1 MMYGDGDSNTK
12 CGHPQFSL
20 ARFIFWHGFVYLT
33 SMKKVKGHLKRK
45 GSGMFTHG
53 CNMIKHLVQS
63 EGEAT
68 NNETR
73 APALSIF
80 KMLAQNS
87 LMNA

>member
-1 MMYGDGDSNTK
+1 
-12 CGHPQFSL
+12 
-20 ARFIFWHGFVYLT
+20 
-33 SMKKVKGHLKRK
+33 
-45 GSGMFTHG
+45 
-53 CNMIKHLVQS
+53 MIKHLVQS

-68 NNETR
+68 HNETR